1 MLLFFFPCSSW
12 HALMPWHLT
21 GLAFLSE
28 TFLCCLPRAPLS
40 WLVSVSHTKSHVF
53 TLTQHLLED
62 FLVLTGPFSMPL
74 IKNKALLTPLTI
86 SWVIQMFSRLQF
98 PPVHVNSTSHPY
110 LSFRAPDF
118 ISCFLI
124 NISTWTS
131 GAQAPSRVAGSCSAH
146 WGYFSSG
153 APSLHA

>member
-1 MLLFFFPCSSW
+1 MCSYFFPLQLLACSNAMASDW
-12 HALMPWHLT
+12 PRLPFWNFPLLSSSCPSLLARVHL
-21 GLAFLSE
+21 SHQ
-28 TFLCCLPRAPLS
+28 
-40 WLVSVSHTKSHVF
+40 VSCMG
-53 TLTQHLLED
+53 LTQHLLED

-98 PPVHVNSTSHPY
+98 PPVHVNSTSHPH

-118 ISCFLI
+118 ISRFLI
-124 NISTWTS
+124 SISTWTS

-153 APSLHA
+153 ARSLHA